1 MYQILFVDDED
12 AIREGF
18 AEYAG
23 FLGHEVTQAR
33 DGMEAVALCRS
44 REFDVIVLDIMMP
57 RMDGFTACKE
67 IRREKDIPVLM
78 LSARSEE
85 YDKLHGFDLGIDD
98 YVTKPFSPKEV
109 IARLNVIVQRHRA
122 AKNAAQ
128 GPGENE
134 IYRFGGLVADVTA
147 RTVEIDGARQY
158 LTPKEYD
165 LLFYLMRN
173 RNIALSREKLLRE
186 VWGYDFFGED
196 STVNTHIKV
205 LRQHLGE
212 YEKHI
217 VTIRGVGYRF
227 DE

>member
-1 MYQILFVDDED
+1 MFQILFVDDED

-33 DGMEAVALCRS
+33 DGMEAVALCRQ
-44 REFDVIVLDIMMP
+44 RDFDVIVLDIMMP

-78 LSARSEE
+78 LSARGEE

-98 YVTKPFSPKEV
+98 YVTKPFSPREV
-109 IARLNVIVQRHRA
+109 MARLGVIVQRHRA
-122 AKNAAQ
+122 AQHMPA
-128 GPGENE
+128 GGNE
-134 IYRFGGLVADVTA
+134 VYQFGGLVADATA
-147 RTVEIDGARQY
+147 RIVELDGTRVN

-205 LRQHLGE
+205 LRQHLGA

-227 DE
+227 DG